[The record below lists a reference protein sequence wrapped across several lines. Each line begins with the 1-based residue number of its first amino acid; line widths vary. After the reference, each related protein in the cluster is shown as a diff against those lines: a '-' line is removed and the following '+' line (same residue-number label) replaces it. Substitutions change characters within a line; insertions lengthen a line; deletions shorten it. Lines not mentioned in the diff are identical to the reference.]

1 MDRRTNPRI
10 DGAHVEFLRGV
21 HNPIGCKIGPTTS
34 PEDAVALCEAL
45 NPNQIPGRITLIS
58 RMGADK
64 VADVLPSILR
74 KVTDAGHPVVWECDP
89 MHGNT
94 YETDA
99 GIKTRDFDVI
109 LQEVRQY
116 FDVHR
121 AESTWPGG
129 VHCELTGD
137 EVTECVGGGDA
148 LEAEQLGD
156 RYETMCDPR
165 LNGRQS
171 LDLAFRVAELL
182 TDFR

>member
-1 MDRRTNPRI
+1 
-10 DGAHVEFLRGV
+10 
-21 HNPIGCKIGPTTS
+21 
-34 PEDAVALCEAL
+34 
-45 NPNQIPGRITLIS
+45 
-58 RMGADK
+58 
-64 VADVLPSILR
+64 
-74 KVTDAGHPVVWECDP
+74 